1 MKNSGGNKMNKRKD
15 IVLDILIII
24 TFVLSVLS
32 LALGSSIILVI
43 SATLM
48 AVCILLTFINKG
60 NADSG
65 NPKIR

>member
-1 MKNSGGNKMNKRKD
+1 MKNRKN
-15 IVLDILIII
+15 ILLDILIAI

-48 AVCILLTFINKG
+48 SVCILLSFIEKG

-65 NPKIR
+65 KPKMR

>member
-1 MKNSGGNKMNKRKD
+1 MKSRKN
-15 IVLDILIII
+15 ILLDILIAI

-48 AVCILLTFINKG
+48 AVCILLSFIEKG

-65 NPKIR
+65 KPKMR

>member
-1 MKNSGGNKMNKRKD
+1 MKNRKN
-15 IVLDILIII
+15 ILLDILIAI

-32 LALGSSIILVI
+32 LTLGSSIILAI

-48 AVCILLTFINKG
+48 AVCILLSFIEKG

-65 NPKIR
+65 KPKMR

>member
-1 MKNSGGNKMNKRKD
+1 MKNRKNLL
-15 IVLDILIII
+15 LDILIAI

-48 AVCILLTFINKG
+48 AVCILLSFIEKG

-65 NPKIR
+65 KPKMR

>member
-1 MKNSGGNKMNKRKD
+1 MKNRKN
-15 IVLDILIII
+15 ILLDILIAI

-32 LALGSSIILVI
+32 LALGSSIILVV

-48 AVCILLTFINKG
+48 AVCILLSFIEKG

-65 NPKIR
+65 KPKMR

>member
-1 MKNSGGNKMNKRKD
+1 MKNRKN
-15 IVLDILIII
+15 ILLDILIAI

-48 AVCILLTFINKG
+48 AVCILLSFIEKG
-60 NADSG
+60 NTDSG
-65 NPKIR
+65 KPKMR

>member
-1 MKNSGGNKMNKRKD
+1 MKNRKN
-15 IVLDILIII
+15 ILLDILIAI

-48 AVCILLTFINKG
+48 AVCILLSFIEKG

-65 NPKIR
+65 KPKMR

>member
-1 MKNSGGNKMNKRKD
+1 MKNRKN
-15 IVLDILIII
+15 ILLDILIMI

-48 AVCILLTFINKG
+48 AVCILLSFIEKG

-65 NPKIR
+65 KPKMR